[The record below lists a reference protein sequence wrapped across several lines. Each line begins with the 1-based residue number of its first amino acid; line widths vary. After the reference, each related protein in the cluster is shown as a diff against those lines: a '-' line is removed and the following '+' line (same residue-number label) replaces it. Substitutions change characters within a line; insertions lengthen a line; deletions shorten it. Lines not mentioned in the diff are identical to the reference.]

1 MRSQI
6 DEHLDLF
13 WPEVIPIFGE
23 CGGSLGVLAQ
33 RYIVGSSLVVK
44 CNIGT
49 KIAHPSNVVRK
60 VN

>member
-23 CGGSLGVLAQ
+23 YGVSLGVLAQ
-33 RYIVGSSLVVK
+33 G
-44 CNIGT
+44 
-49 KIAHPSNVVRK
+49 
-60 VN
+60 